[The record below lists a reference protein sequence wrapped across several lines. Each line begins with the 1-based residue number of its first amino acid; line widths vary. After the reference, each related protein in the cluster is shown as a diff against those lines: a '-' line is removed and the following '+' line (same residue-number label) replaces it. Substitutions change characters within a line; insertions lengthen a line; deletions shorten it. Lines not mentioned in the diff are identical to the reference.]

1 MNKTSV
7 SDTNIPADSAVPAK
21 PSAVYS
27 VVKRCLDLLF
37 AAVSLAAALLPMLL
51 IIAAIRL
58 DTKENALFRQKRV
71 GRNGVLFDCFKF
83 RTMTKEA
90 PSSVS
95 KKAFHDADG
104 YITRTG
110 RFLRKTS
117 LDELPQLFNI
127 LKGEMSFI
135 GPRPLIPEEETVH
148 TLRKACG
155 VYQLRPGISGYAQIN
170 GRDMISDEKKAAL
183 DKYYLEHFSFCMD
196 MKIVFGTVFN
206 VLQEKDIHQGAIDD
220 E

>member
-1 MNKTSV
+1 MNKT
-7 SDTNIPADSAVPAK
+7 ADAAEIKK

-37 AAVSLAAALLPMLL
+37 ALLMLLFAAIPMLV
-51 IIAAIRL
+51 IILAIRL
-58 DTKENALFRQKRV
+58 DTGEKALFRQKRV
-71 GRNGVLFDCFKF
+71 GRNGALFDCFKF
-83 RTMTKEA
+83 RTMKKDA
-90 PSSVS
+90 PSSMS
-95 KKAFHDADG
+95 KKTLENADG

-110 RFLRKTS
+110 SFLRKTS

-127 LKGEMSFI
+127 IKGEMSFI
-135 GPRPLIPEEETVH
+135 GPRPLIPEEVSVH
-148 TLRKACG
+148 RMREACG

-183 DKYYLEHFSFCMD
+183 DRYYLEHFSLTTD
-196 MKIVFGTVFN
+196 MKIVLGTVFN
-206 VLQEKDIHQGAIDD
+206 VLKEKDIHQGAIDKD